1 MTHAASLKVLTQRW
15 VMSHLTRA
23 QCCPVWV
30 IAERERGRDT
40 QILRTSP
47 QLWGQDRGPDHHHD
61 TETRDQPLPWHPGPS
76 GWRPGPACVML
87 WSYRLLKYF
96 TFQMRLSSQIAALAS
111 QSYSGG
117 PGQCSEFSVRRT
129 FLPRDW
135 VTIIVPITCSLSPGP
150 GHDGV
155 WCVVTRPDVTRCTCH
170 VCHQALSPALA
181 DNISTAHNILFS
193 CSPLATPEPW
203 SWYPDARDFDT
214 QVVLALTS
222 RPSAE

>member
-76 GWRPGPACVML
+76 GWRPGPGPACVML

-117 PGQCSEFSVRRT
+117 AALVFSVQCQKDIFTEGLSHNNSSNHLFSVPRPRSWRRVMCCDGAW
-129 FLPRDW
+129 RDKMHL
-135 VTIIVPITCSLSPGP
+135 SRLSPGLVSSL
-150 GHDGV
+150 G
-155 WCVVTRPDVTRCTCH
+155 R
-170 VCHQALSPALA
+170 
-181 DNISTAHNILFS
+181 
-193 CSPLATPEPW
+193 
-203 SWYPDARDFDT
+203 
-214 QVVLALTS
+214 
-222 RPSAE
+222 